1 MARKPRILARQVAAA
16 ERAVRSAG
24 DARELREAQ
33 AVLLPALHGL
43 SLEETGRITGR
54 SKATVGRM
62 LAESRRRVEE
72 PERTRPQW
80 GGRRRQNLSV
90 AEEEAFLAPFFPKA
104 KRGGVLVVAPI
115 KAAYEQAVGRSVPD
129 STVYRLLARHGW
141 RKLAPRPRHPKGD
154 PEQQEA
160 WKKNSPQRW
169 RRSPGNGPQDA
180 GSG

>member
-1 MARKPRILARQVAAA
+1 MARKPRILAAQVAAA
-16 ERAVRSAG
+16 EQAVRVAG
-24 DARELREAQ
+24 DARELREAL

-43 SLEETGRITGR
+43 SLQETGRVTGR

-62 LAESRRRVEE
+62 LAESRRRMEE
-72 PERTRPQW
+72 PKRRRPQW
-80 GGRRRQNLSV
+80 GGRRRQNMSV
-90 AEEEAFLAPFFPKA
+90 EEEAAFLAPFVAAA

-115 KAAYEQAVGRSVPD
+115 KAAYEQAVGRGVPD

-154 PEQQEA
+154 PAQQEA

-169 RRSPGNGPQDA
+169 RRSPGSGPKDA
-180 GSG
+180 RSD